1 MIPVFAIL
9 ILFGEDDHR
18 APNRDDPLRSVVYSA
33 PILPVLRVS
42 LNFHRTAQV
51 QVLHKPAVSY
61 TLRRRQRMIKSILVA
76 TDGSA
81 AANRAVDHAADMAA
95 KYECS
100 LSILNVIR
108 IMQLP
113 PGLLASA

>member
-1 MIPVFAIL
+1 
-9 ILFGEDDHR
+9 
-18 APNRDDPLRSVVYSA
+18 
-33 PILPVLRVS
+33 
-42 LNFHRTAQV
+42 
-51 QVLHKPAVSY
+51 
-61 TLRRRQRMIKSILVA
+61 MIKNILVA